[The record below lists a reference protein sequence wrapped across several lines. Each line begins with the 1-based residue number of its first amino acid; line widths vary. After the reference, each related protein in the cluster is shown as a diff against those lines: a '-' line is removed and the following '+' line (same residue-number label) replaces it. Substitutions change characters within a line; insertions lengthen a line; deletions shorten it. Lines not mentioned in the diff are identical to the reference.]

1 MQKSEKKVSATNL
14 LNELAKLRTQQK
26 YLETTQAQLKPISQ
40 TQSEYAELNDIECL
54 KIEQNL
60 NLVAFADKIK
70 YDTLHI
76 RDTIDAFRTEMLHET
91 GLHQFHTKQYRE
103 QIELIDQQLRDM
115 DTMNCEQVK
124 RLKLEYCDIE
134 SELLPLMANLD
145 FMEKLIVPSAIG
157 RKASTD
163 VALSMRRV
171 HSAPIDRTD
180 LDDIR
185 QFDRFV
191 VEHHGHSGGWNSEEH
206 ALFVKM
212 RNKCK
217 TNIEEMCL
225 GLAVFYIGKA
235 PGTQNLSR
243 NNEKLKA
250 RKCSN

>member
-1 MQKSEKKVSATNL
+1 MQKTVKKVSATNL
-14 LNELAKLRTQQK
+14 LNELGKLKTQQR
-26 YLETTQAQLKPISQ
+26 YLETTQALLKPVSQ

-54 KIEQNL
+54 KIEQDL
-60 NLVAFADKIK
+60 NLAAFADKLK

-76 RDTIDAFRTEMLHET
+76 RDTIDAFRTEMLHEM
-91 GLHQFHTKQYRE
+91 GLHRYHTKQYRE
-103 QIELIDQQLRDM
+103 QIELIDQQLRDA
-115 DTMNCEQVK
+115 DTANCEQVK

-145 FMEKLIVPSAIG
+145 FMEKPIVPTAIG
-157 RKASTD
+157 RKASTN

-191 VEHHGHSGGWNSEEH
+191 VEHHGHTGGWNSEEH

-212 RNKCK
+212 RNKFK
-217 TNIEEMCL
+217 TNIEEICA
-225 GLAVFYIGKA
+225 GLKVFHIGK
-235 PGTQNLSR
+235 SR
-243 NNEKLKA
+243 NKNMMRLTLK
-250 RKCSN
+250 